1 MHYLVYSMDKLP
13 AAAEADTALLDEHE
27 RGQYAH
33 RGAPYLAERML
44 LRRELSRLSGA
55 PVQEVRF
62 TYNENG
68 KPEFAPQRFSLAHS
82 GNCLCLAFHHSAVG
96 VDVERMRPRRFP
108 LIAPR
113 FMAPEQC
120 AAFLARGCPME
131 DFYACW
137 CAAEAMVKLAGDSIW
152 HVAERF
158 PFRFQEGRITPLFSP
173 EPAVELFSPMPGFMG
188 AVTFFK

>member
-44 LRRELSRLSGA
+44 LRRELSRLSGV

-68 KPEFAPQRFSLAHS
+68 KPEFAPQPFSLAHS

-158 PFRFQEGRITPLFSP
+158 PLPLSRGADH
-173 EPAVELFSPMPGFMG
+173 PAFLPGTCCG
-188 AVTFFK
+188 TLLPHARVHGCRHFFK